1 MPGKYLRRISVRFT
15 KTFKASWW
23 ISAGTRYFISM
34 EVFQMDYASLKSL
47 TGFSLNQIEVELD
60 RELPAD
66 AYSAVPGGANLTD
79 IDPGYMRDE
88 LNRLFGI
95 CGIGWGYHY
104 DVADVEY
111 EIVKRGQGTTNSAI
125 LKKLVVWFK
134 LVDGDGGENR
144 LEVPSSGGS
153 LNDNAGYALS
163 GAITNAIGKAVSN
176 IGFQKSVYLGL
187 RSHKTVGKSGPKPAK
202 PSAPAKPAAKS
213 AAKPAKPAPKPAA
226 QDPVEDEIID
236 DEPAVPVSPDAASLE
251 TFVIGVGKRKG
262 QTLGDQPLDVISYY
276 ANMAAVGNEQI
287 ALKNAAQQLLK
298 VRANGNA
305 VPA

>member
-1 MPGKYLRRISVRFT
+1 
-15 KTFKASWW
+15 
-23 ISAGTRYFISM
+23 
-34 EVFQMDYASLKSL
+34 MDYASLKSL
-47 TGFSLNQIEVELD
+47 TGFDLKQIESELD

-134 LVDGDGGENR
+134 LADGSGGEHR

-176 IGFQKSVYLGL
+176 IGFQKSVYLGH
-187 RSHKTVGKSGPKPAK
+187 RSHKTVKATDGKPAPK
-202 PSAPAKPAAKS
+202 PSASAKPAAK
-213 AAKPAKPAPKPAA
+213 PAPKRAPKPALKPAA
-226 QDPVEDEIID
+226 QNPVEDEIID
-236 DEPAVPVSPDAASLE
+236 DEPAAPLSPDAASLDA
-251 TFVIGVGKRKG
+251 FVIGVGKRKG
-262 QTLGDQPLDVISYY
+262 QKLGDQTLEVISYY
-276 ANMAAVGNEQI
+276 ANMAAVGDEQS
-287 ALKNAAQQLLK
+287 ALKNAAQKLIK

>member
-1 MPGKYLRRISVRFT
+1 
-15 KTFKASWW
+15 
-23 ISAGTRYFISM
+23 
-34 EVFQMDYASLKSL
+34 MDYASLKSL
-47 TGFSLNQIEVELD
+47 TGFDLKQIESELD

-134 LVDGDGGENR
+134 LVDGSGGEHR

-176 IGFQKSVYLGL
+176 IGFQKSVYLGH
-187 RSHKTVGKSGPKPAK
+187 RSHKTVKAADGKPAPKP
-202 PSAPAKPAAKS
+202 SVPAKPAAKS
-213 AAKPAKPAPKPAA
+213 AAKPAKPAPKPAP

-236 DEPAVPVSPDAASLE
+236 DEPAAPVSPDAASLDA
-251 TFVIGVGKRKG
+251 FVIGVGKRKG
-262 QTLGDQPLDVISYY
+262 QKLGDQPLDVISYY
-276 ANMAAVGNEQI
+276 ANMAAVGDEQA

-298 VRANGNA
+298 VRSNGNV

>member
-1 MPGKYLRRISVRFT
+1 
-15 KTFKASWW
+15 
-23 ISAGTRYFISM
+23 
-34 EVFQMDYASLKSL
+34 MDYASLKSL
-47 TGFSLNQIEVELD
+47 TGFSLKQIEVELD

-125 LKKLVVWFK
+125 LKKLVVCFK
-134 LVDGDGGENR
+134 LVDGDGGEHR

-187 RSHKTVGKSGPKPAK
+187 RSHKTVGNSGPKPEK
-202 PSAPAKPAAKS
+202 PSAPAKPAAKLS
-213 AAKPAKPAPKPAA
+213 KPAPKKQA
-226 QDPVEDEIID
+226 PVIDDEIID
-236 DEPAVPVSPDAASLE
+236 DEPATPAALDEASSE
-251 TFVIGVGKRKG
+251 AFVIGVGKRKG

-276 ANMAAVGNEQI
+276 ANMAAVGNGQI

-298 VRANGNA
+298 VRSNGNV